1 MAAPTHVSRRARGQ
15 FSPAPSTR
23 PASFVLPE
31 PKDAA
36 MSYNIAHA
44 ARHRSPPR
52 DAAASTAWQRST
64 SEQHFGDAIGDAGGD
79 GVVVPRAVIE
89 HLEKDHRELQ
99 ALLAHHGFPPDAA
112 RPSSLASRPAISL
125 QPPQQQQQKQQ
136 QQAGSAAAVGKRV
149 NAAPTP
155 RDVARHF
162 MTGLGAAAASENS
175 DEEDAMPTQRHQ
187 QAHHV
192 PVAAFPGLQI
202 NPDTP
207 TSPGMPPH
215 KQMQLQQKV
224 RSLDLEVARL
234 EARASAAERQALS
247 AERRSAE
254 LQANLEGKTQEL
266 RSASDRNRELA
277 RSLAEARDDIARLQ
291 AENAA
296 LHSTVE
302 QSQRTSATRRHE
314 AAASTDDARVLRRSL
329 DDSRAAERGLREE
342 CDRLREKIARYQ
354 AYHEREAVR
363 RRREGSADGGGGHVD
378 DATDQQQ
385 HRATDQSAP
394 APTASNTTRSA
405 AETAKPEFVVIGQA
419 APPPSETQAP
429 PSSRPPKPALEQQP
443 SAPARLVIVNADTV
457 VVPPPVR
464 TASEYRTG
472 LPDDDD
478 DVTAPA
484 FATQAAAS
492 RGGRPPLV
500 RHVYARSQHDQ
511 PSGDYDTANAAH
523 ARSAPQ
529 HESTANDAAGDAA
542 RADRRA
548 SAAMPWPDYHHARA
562 SASTSALHP
571 DLAYDEPVEGRG
583 DGRPRG
589 QRTQWVPASL
599 VLSTTAGSVAAAAAT
614 SGGDLFSTSHASQRS
629 QRPVRYDGPH
639 NIAWSRRAED
649 VEI

>member
-15 FSPAPSTR
+15 FSPAPTTR

-31 PKDAA
+31 PKDAGA
-36 MSYNIAHA
+36 A
-44 ARHRSPPR
+44 ARQSKHRESPPR
-52 DAAASTAWQRST
+52 IPQSQRDATAATWQRST
-64 SEQHFGDAIGDAGGD
+64 SEQHFGDVGSD
-79 GVVVPRAVIE
+79 GVVVPRTVIE

-125 QPPQQQQQKQQ
+125 PQQPQKQQ
-136 QQAGSAAAVGKRV
+136 QQQSGSAAAVGKRV

-162 MTGLGAAAASENS
+162 MTGLGAAAASDNS
-175 DEEDAMPTQRHQ
+175 DDEEDVMPTQRHQ
-187 QAHHV
+187 QALHV

-207 TSPGMPPH
+207 TSPGMPLH

-224 RSLDLEVARL
+224 RALDLEVARL

-254 LQANLEGKTQEL
+254 LQATLEGKTQEL

-363 RRREGSADGGGGHVD
+363 RRREGSAEGGGGHVD

-385 HRATDQSAP
+385 HHQSRATD
-394 APTASNTTRSA
+394 TTRPA
-405 AETAKPEFVVIGQA
+405 AEAAKPEFVVIGQA
-419 APPPSETQAP
+419 APPSESQAP

-443 SAPARLVIVNADTV
+443 SAPARLVIVNADTA

-464 TASEYRTG
+464 TATEYRTG
-472 LPDDDD
+472 LPEDDD

-484 FATQAAAS
+484 PATQAAAS

-500 RHVYARSQHDQ
+500 RHVYARSKHEQ
-511 PSGDYDTANAAH
+511 PSGDYDTANSPP

-529 HESTANDAAGDAA
+529 HTSTANDAADAA

-571 DLAYDEPVEGRG
+571 DHAYDEPVEGRG
-583 DGRPRG
+583 DGRQRV

-599 VLSTTAGSVAAAAAT
+599 VHSTPAGSVAAAAAT